1 MSLTVR
7 SGITDTTEFFPPFF
21 FFFWVFPFGTGCV
34 ENHVSG
40 PIPRRLSLL
49 TSLFPLDPPFN
60 GDNQRRHDRQRAAKN
75 RRDFKTLLSA
85 KHQPLSLTHRQT
97 LGVAN
102 STISPY
108 VTCHREVH
116 IGKAQGD
123 NDDDKANRV
132 IMMTMKANTVMMM
145 TIKLT
150 E

>member
-7 SGITDTTEFFPPFF
+7 SGITDTTEVGFILSLFFSFFLFFFFF

-75 RRDFKTLLSA
+75 RRVFKTLLSA
-85 KHQPLSLTHRQT
+85 KHQSLSLTHRQT
-97 LGVAN
+97 PGVAN
-102 STISPY
+102 STISLGA
-108 VTCHREVH
+108 T
-116 IGKAQGD
+116 GKFTSEKRSDA
-123 NDDDKANRV
+123 DDDEANRV
-132 IMMTMKANTVMMM
+132 IIMTMKG
-145 TIKLT
+145 
-150 E
+150 